1 VKFSV
6 FVHMLME
13 LRNNISKE
21 LEEESE
27 EITQATLL
35 K

>member
-1 VKFSV
+1 
-6 FVHMLME
+6 MLME

-35 K
+35 KWTGWID